1 MPPRIETRSLV
12 TIDRL
17 GAALERRNAH
27 VTVGDRAATRPSS
40 PATGF
45 GDGGWQRMSRLT
57 GRSGATPHAPATGPC
72 SAPVVRAAVW
82 CGACAKEPGAA
93 PRKGEQ

>member
-27 VTVGDRAATRPSS
+27 VTVGDRAATICN
-40 PATGF
+40 PAFITRNRF
-45 GDGGWQRMSRLT
+45 QR
-57 GRSGATPHAPATGPC
+57 
-72 SAPVVRAAVW
+72 
-82 CGACAKEPGAA
+82 
-93 PRKGEQ
+93 